1 MGRLQRAMCAGML
14 GLQSVVLLLT
24 VPVMVTLTEVDT
36 AVALVV
42 GLGLMAACIVAAG
55 LMGRRRVGGAMGW
68 AIQAASFALG
78 FVVTAMF
85 ALGLVFLAL
94 YAGAW
99 LLGER
104 IDRERAQ
111 RTAAVEGQSGGPG

>member
-1 MGRLQRAMCAGML
+1 MGRIQRSMCAGML

-24 VPVMVTLTEVDT
+24 VPVMVTLTDIDT

-42 GLGLMAACIVAAG
+42 GLGLMTACIVAAG
-55 LMGRRRVGGAMGW
+55 LMGRRHVGGTLGW
-68 AIQAASFALG
+68 AVQGASLALG
-78 FVVTAMF
+78 FVVTVMF

-99 LLGER
+99 FLGER

-111 RTAAVEGQSGGPG
+111 REAAVDGSVSGPG